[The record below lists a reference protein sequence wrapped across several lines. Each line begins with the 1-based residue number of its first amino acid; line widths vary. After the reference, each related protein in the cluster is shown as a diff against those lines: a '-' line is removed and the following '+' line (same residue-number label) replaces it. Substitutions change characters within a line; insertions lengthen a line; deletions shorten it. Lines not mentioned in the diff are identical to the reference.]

1 MLILSTSLSI
11 FSMVKGT
18 AVGIRS
24 FLKIR
29 KYLNKM
35 QEQNETTLSKVLQ
48 NENERQNRPKMAIEY
63 QPELTKESAED
74 QVLEKQEA
82 KTYIFFNL
90 RGNIERMETC
100 LPNGTVLKSIPEKKT
115 LNDTND
121 AVSQIQKSQ

>member
-1 MLILSTSLSI
+1 
-11 FSMVKGT
+11 MVKGT

-35 QEQNETTLSKVLQ
+35 REQNETTLFKVLL
-48 NENERQNRPKMAIEY
+48 NEKDCQNRPKMAIEY
-63 QPELTKESAED
+63 QPAFTEESAED

-82 KTYIFFNL
+82 KTYLFFNL
-90 RGNIERMETC
+90 RGNIERMETS
-100 LPNGTVLKSIPEKKT
+100 LPNGTVLKSVPEKKA

-121 AVSQIQKSQ
+121 AFSQTQKSQ

>member
-1 MLILSTSLSI
+1 
-11 FSMVKGT
+11 MVKGT

-35 QEQNETTLSKVLQ
+35 REQNETTLFKVLL
-48 NENERQNRPKMAIEY
+48 NEKDCQNRPKMAIEY
-63 QPELTKESAED
+63 QPALTEESAED

-100 LPNGTVLKSIPEKKT
+100 LPNGTVLKSIPDKKA

-121 AVSQIQKSQ
+121 ASSQIQKSQ